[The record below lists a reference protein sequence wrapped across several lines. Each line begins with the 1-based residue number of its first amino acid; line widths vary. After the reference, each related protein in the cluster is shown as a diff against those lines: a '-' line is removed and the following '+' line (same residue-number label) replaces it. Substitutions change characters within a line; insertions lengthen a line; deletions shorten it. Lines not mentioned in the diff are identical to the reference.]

1 MEKSLFNRLHL
12 IVLAVATAGLIVLA
26 VLNLRQESEFQQ
38 PDDGVWWRE
47 VQGGLEA
54 VKVLP
59 DSPAQRAGIQEGDLL
74 TGAEVLPDTAAQRS
88 EVQTQDLLSGE
99 KPLGTNSV
107 QQTEAQG
114 KPDSGKIAAANSS
127 KPIERPAKKASG
139 KGAKKG
145 LAESGKEP
153 EARSNGELL
162 PKGAG
167 ELLRMSPIAHLSDL
181 EHVLY
186 RAGIYG
192 NAGYAITRGGVP
204 LDTPVGV
211 IPEPLDRGLAQ
222 AQRIIGLVYLAIGIY
237 VLFRR
242 WTAARATHF
251 YLFCLVSFALCT
263 LKYTGELNGLDWTV
277 FWLNVVAEALQPALF
292 LHFALTFP
300 EERLKNIRRRWLLP
314 LIYAPGAGL
323 LGLWLWAIGTRQ
335 ATGLLKHRLDQ
346 TGTAYDVAFYVLAA
360 LLFLLS
366 YRRADTPLL
375 RQQLKWVTRGTLLA
389 VLPFTLFSAVP
400 FLLDL
405 HPPRL
410 LTDLAG
416 LSLVF
421 LPLTFSWAIV
431 RYRLM
436 DTDLIFK
443 RGVAYTLATGLLLGA
458 YFGVIALISV
468 VVHNVMPEAVREW
481 GLVIA
486 ILVTAAIFD
495 PLKRRIQGWVDRAFD
510 RHRYDYRKALVE
522 FGRGLSSETD
532 LEALLNSIVERLP
545 RTLLVA
551 RVAVFLMRDSG
562 RLRLAAAHGLPVEVS
577 VAQDRFGNDRGGKG
591 SLQLG
596 FLDFDQAQDHSHIFL
611 ENAQAALYL
620 PPDQQRT
627 AALLDL
633 NYYLPCRVQD
643 GATTRT
649 IAVIGLGRT
658 IGGDFLSSED
668 VELLE
673 SLASYIGIAL
683 QNASLYAR
691 LEAKIGEFER
701 LKEFNEN
708 IVESINVGILA
719 LDLNDR
725 IESWNA
731 QMEAMYALSRAEAL
745 GQELGSVFPTD
756 FVDAID
762 SFRSE
767 QGVHHLYK
775 FRLTTRAGEQRMVNI
790 AIAPLLSRDFIS
802 VGRIILVD
810 DITER
815 VSLESQLAQADKLS
829 SIGLLAA
836 GVAHEI
842 NTPLAVISSYAQM
855 LAKQLKA
862 DARLGP
868 VLDKITQQSFRAA
881 EIANGLLNFSR
892 TSTTEFR
899 ETNLNQVIRD
909 TLSLL
914 EHQFKT
920 AQISVDLDLV
930 EELPPIN
937 GNPGKLQQVFLNLL
951 LNAKEAMPEGGRL
964 RVATAVNGH
973 VEAIVTDTGAGI
985 APEHLKRIYD
995 PFFTTK
1001 MTPKLGDRR
1010 GTGLGLSVSYGIIQ
1024 EHAGKNHVESAVGAG
1039 TTFHL
1044 EFPLLRNSV
1053 HA

>member
-1 MEKSLFNRLHL
+1 MDTNLLNRLQAT
-12 IVLAVATAGLIVLA
+12 VLAVATAGLFVLA
-26 VLNLRQESEFQQ
+26 ILNFRQETQFQQ

-47 VQGGLEA
+47 APGGAGLIAE
-54 VKVLP
+54 KVLP
-59 DSPAQRAGIQEGDLL
+59 NGPGQREGIQVNDLL
-74 TGAEVLPDTAAQRS
+74 TGAQVLPESPSQPAG
-88 EVQTQDLLSGE
+88 TQ
-99 KPLGTNSV
+99 
-107 QQTEAQG
+107 A
-114 KPDSGKIAAANSS
+114 
-127 KPIERPAKKASG
+127 
-139 KGAKKG
+139 
-145 LAESGKEP
+145 
-153 EARSNGELL
+153 GELL
-162 PKGAG
+162 PGVKTLTETPAQSPNIEPK
-167 ELLRMSPIAHLSDL
+167 ELLPKVNYVPIVRVADL
-181 EHVLY
+181 ERVLY
-186 RAGIYG
+186 RTEVYG
-192 NAGYAITRGGVP
+192 KAAYAITRGGIP
-204 LDTPVGV
+204 LDTPVV
-211 IPEPLDRGLAQ
+211 IIPEPRDRSLAQ
-222 AQRIIGLVYLAIGIY
+222 AQRVIGLVYLAIGIY

-242 WTAARATHF
+242 WTAPRATHF
-251 YLFCLVSFALCT
+251 YLFCLVSFALFT
-263 LKYTGELNGLDWTV
+263 LKYTGDLHTLDWTV
-277 FWLNVVAEALQPALF
+277 FWCNVLAESLQPALF
-292 LHFALTFP
+292 LHFALSFP
-300 EERLKNIRRRWLLP
+300 EERFKNTRRWLLP
-314 LIYAPGAGL
+314 LVYAPGAGL
-323 LGLWLWAIGTRQ
+323 LGLWIWTIETRQ
-335 ATGLLKHRLDQ
+335 ATELLRHRLDQ
-346 TGTAYDVAFYVLAA
+346 IGTAYDAAFYVLAA

-366 YRRADTPLL
+366 YSRANTPLL

-389 VLPFTLFSAVP
+389 VLPFTLFYAVP

-405 HPPRL
+405 NPPRL
-410 LTDLAG
+410 LTNLAG
-416 LSLVF
+416 LSLVI

-443 RGVAYTLATGLLLGA
+443 RGVAYTLATGLILGG
-458 YFGVIALISV
+458 YFGTIALISV
-468 VVHNVMPEAVREW
+468 MVHNAMPEAVREW

-532 LEALLNSIVERLP
+532 LDALLSSIVERLP

-551 RVAVFLMRDSG
+551 RVAVFLTQDSG
-562 RLRLAAAHGLPVEVS
+562 RLRLAAAHGLPAEVNT
-577 VAQDRFGNDRGGKG
+577 AQD
-591 SLQLG
+591 SLALG
-596 FLDFDQAQDHSHIFL
+596 FLDFDQAKDHSHIFL
-611 ENAQAALYL
+611 ENAQQALHL

-643 GATTRT
+643 GAATRT

-658 IGGDFLSSED
+658 LGGDFLSSED

-691 LEAKIGEFER
+691 LEKKIGEFER

-719 LDLNDR
+719 LDLDDR

-731 QMEAMYALSRAEAL
+731 QMEAMYALSRAEAI
-745 GQELGSVFPTD
+745 GQPLQNVFPPE
-756 FVDAID
+756 FNEALEG
-762 SFRSE
+762 FRHD

-775 FRLTTRAGEQRMVNI
+775 FRLTTRAGEQRTANI

-815 VSLESQLAQADKLS
+815 VSLETQLAQADKLS

-855 LAKQLKA
+855 LSKQLKG
-862 DARLGP
+862 DTRLGL

-920 AQISVDLDLV
+920 AQIVVDLDLA
-930 EELPPIN
+930 EELPPIH

-951 LNAKEAMPEGGRL
+951 LNAKEAMPGGGRL
-964 RVATAVNGH
+964 RVATLVDGH
-973 VEAIVTDTGAGI
+973 VEALIADSGTGI
-985 APEHLKRIYD
+985 APENLKRIYD

-1001 MTPKLGDRR
+1001 TPSRPGDRR

-1024 EHAGKNHVESAVGAG
+1024 EHAGKIHVQSAVGAG

>member
-1 MEKSLFNRLHL
+1 
-12 IVLAVATAGLIVLA
+12 
-26 VLNLRQESEFQQ
+26 
-38 PDDGVWWRE
+38 
-47 VQGGLEA
+47 
-54 VKVLP
+54 LP
-59 DSPAQRAGIQEGDLL
+59 RN
-74 TGAEVLPDTAAQRS
+74 T
-88 EVQTQDLLSGE
+88 
-99 KPLGTNSV
+99 
-107 QQTEAQG
+107 
-114 KPDSGKIAAANSS
+114 IA
-127 KPIERPAKKASG
+127 K
-139 KGAKKG
+139 
-145 LAESGKEP
+145 
-153 EARSNGELL
+153 
-162 PKGAG
+162 
-167 ELLRMSPIAHLSDL
+167 LSDL

-186 RAGIYG
+186 ETEVYG
-192 NAGYAITRGGVP
+192 KASYAITRAGTP
-204 LDTPVGV
+204 LDTPIPV

-242 WTAARATHF
+242 WGAARATHF

-263 LKYTGELNGLDWTV
+263 LKYTGELDKLDWSV
-277 FWLNVVAEALQPALF
+277 LWLNVVAESLQPALF
-292 LHFALTFP
+292 LHFALSFP
-300 EERLKNIRRRWLLP
+300 EERFKKIRRRWLLP
-314 LIYAPGAGL
+314 LVYAPGVGL
-323 LGLWLWAIGTRQ
+323 LGLWLWATQTRE
-335 ATGLLKHRLDQ
+335 ATGLLKHRLEQ
-346 TGTAYDVAFYVLAA
+346 TGTAYDALFYVLAA
-360 LLFLLS
+360 LLFMRS
-366 YRRADTPLL
+366 YRKADTPLL

-389 VLPFTLFSAVP
+389 VLPFTLFYAVP

-405 HPPRL
+405 DPPRL

-416 LSLVF
+416 LSLVI

-468 VVHNVMPEAVREW
+468 MVHNAMPEAVREW

-486 ILVTAAIFD
+486 ILLTAAIFD
-495 PLKRRIQGWVDRAFD
+495 PLKRRIQGWVDKAFD

-522 FGRGLSSETD
+522 FGRGLSSETNLD
-532 LEALLNSIVERLP
+532 ALLESIVERLP

-551 RVAVFLMRDSG
+551 RVAIFLMQDSG
-562 RLRLAAAHGLPVEVS
+562 RLRLAAAHGLPVEFNT
-577 VAQDRFGNDRGGKG
+577 AEDRLGQGP
-591 SLQLG
+591 LQLG
-596 FLDFDQAQDHSHIFL
+596 FLDFDKVQDHSHIFL
-611 ENAQAALYL
+611 ENAQQALHL
-620 PPDQQRT
+620 PEDQQRT
-627 AALLDL
+627 AAQLDL

-643 GATTRT
+643 GSATRT

-691 LEAKIGEFER
+691 LQSKIGEFER

-719 LDLNDR
+719 LDLEDR

-731 QMEAMYALSRAEAL
+731 QMEAMYALSRAEAI
-745 GQELGSVFPTD
+745 GQSLRDVFPPEFANALD
-756 FVDAID
+756 N
-762 SFRSE
+762 FRNE

-775 FRLTTRAGEQRMVNI
+775 FRLTTRAGEQRTANI
-790 AIAPLLSRDFIS
+790 AVAPLLSRDFVS

-815 VSLESQLAQADKLS
+815 ISLESQLAQADKLS

-855 LAKQLKA
+855 LSKQMKG
-862 DARLGP
+862 DTRLGP

-920 AQISVDLDLV
+920 AQINVELDLV
-930 EELPPIN
+930 DQLPLIN

-951 LNAKEAMPEGGRL
+951 LNAKEAMPEGGLL
-964 RVATAVNGH
+964 RVATLVNGH
-973 VEAIVTDTGAGI
+973 VEARVTDSGAGI

-1001 MTPKLGDRR
+1001 TTPKPGDRR

-1024 EHAGKNHVESAVGAG
+1024 EHAGKIHVESAIGSG

>member
-1 MEKSLFNRLHL
+1 METSLINRFQA
-12 IVLAVATAGLIVLA
+12 IVLFLATAGLFVLA
-26 VLNLRQESEFQQ
+26 VLNLRQETQFQQ

-47 VQGGLEA
+47 VQIGSQAGLEA

-59 DSPAQRAGIQEGDLL
+59 KSPGQAAGIQQGDLL
-74 TGAEVLPDTAAQRS
+74 TGAAVVPDIPSQRTDIQSHDIESQNLLGDENQQPSSSAPHSGMSVPGSLAKSHNGLLPTTA
-88 EVQTQDLLSGE
+88 
-99 KPLGTNSV
+99 
-107 QQTEAQG
+107 
-114 KPDSGKIAAANSS
+114 
-127 KPIERPAKKASG
+127 
-139 KGAKKG
+139 KG
-145 LAESGKEP
+145 LLHP
-153 EARSNGELL
+153 
-162 PKGAG
+162 
-167 ELLRMSPIAHLSDL
+167 SPIARVSDL
-181 EHVLY
+181 ERILY
-186 RAGIYG
+186 ETQVYGRASYE
-192 NAGYAITRGGVP
+192 ITRGGVP
-204 LDTPVGV
+204 LDTPAVV
-211 IPEPLDRGLAQ
+211 IPVPMDRGLQQ
-222 AQRIIGLVYLAIGIY
+222 AQRVIGLVYLAIGIY

-242 WTAARATHF
+242 WGAARATHF

-263 LKYTGELNGLDWTV
+263 LKYTGRLDGLDWTI
-277 FWLNVVAEALQPALF
+277 FWLNVAAESLQPALF

-300 EERLKNIRRRWLLP
+300 EERFKSIRRRWLLP
-314 LIYAPGAGL
+314 ILYSPGVAL
-323 LGLWLWAIGTRQ
+323 LGLNLWAIFTRE
-335 ATGLLKHRLDQ
+335 ATGLLKHRLEQ
-346 TGTAYDVAFYVLAA
+346 TGTAYVAFFYVLAA
-360 LLFLLS
+360 LLFLRS
-366 YRRADTPLL
+366 YSRADSPLL

-389 VLPFTLFSAVP
+389 VLPFTLFSAIP
-400 FLLDL
+400 FLFDWR
-405 HPPRL
+405 PYWL

-416 LSLVF
+416 LSLVI

-468 VVHNVMPEAVREW
+468 VVHNAMPEAVREW
-481 GLVIA
+481 GLVAA
-486 ILVTAAIFD
+486 ILFTAAIFD
-495 PLKRRIQGWVDRAFD
+495 PLKRRIQGWVDKAFD

-522 FGRGLSSETD
+522 FGRSLSSETD
-532 LEALLNSIVERLP
+532 INALLDSIVERLP

-551 RVAVFLMRDSG
+551 RVAVFLMQDSG
-562 RLRLAAAHGLPVEVS
+562 RLRLSASHGLPAETGAPRS
-577 VAQDRFGNDRGGKG
+577 RFRLPASANPNGANG
-591 SLQLG
+591 SHAPAPIQSDSLDLG
-596 FLDFDQAQDHSHIFL
+596 FLDFDRAPDHSHIFL
-611 ENAQAALYL
+611 ENAQQALHL
-620 PPDQQRT
+620 PEDQQRT

-633 NYYLPCRVQD
+633 NYYLPCRIATGSTQD
-643 GATTRT
+643 GVTRT

-719 LDLNDR
+719 LDLDDR

-731 QMEAMYALSRAEAL
+731 QMEAMYAFSRSEAI
-745 GQELGSVFPTD
+745 GQTLRAVFPAE
-756 FVDAID
+756 FADALEA
-762 SFRSE
+762 FRNE

-775 FRLTTRAGEQRMVNI
+775 FRLTTRAGEQRTANI
-790 AIAPLLSRDFIS
+790 AVAPLLSRDFVS

-855 LAKQLKA
+855 LSKQLKA
-862 DARLGP
+862 DPRLSP

-920 AQISVDLDLV
+920 AQISVDLALV
-930 EELPPIN
+930 DGLPAIN
-937 GNPGKLQQVFLNLL
+937 GNSGKLQQVFLNLL
-951 LNAKEAMPEGGRL
+951 LNAKEAMPGGGVL
-964 RVATAVNGH
+964 RIATLVNGH
-973 VEAIVTDTGAGI
+973 VEALVTDSGSGI

-1001 MTPKLGDRR
+1001 TMPKPGDRR

-1024 EHAGKNHVESAVGAG
+1024 EHAGKIHVESAVGSG

>member
-1 MEKSLFNRLHL
+1 METSLFNRLQATL
-12 IVLAVATAGLIVLA
+12 LGVATLSLFVLAVF
-26 VLNLRQESEFQQ
+26 NLRQESHFQQ

-47 VQGGLEA
+47 AAGGLVAE
-54 VKVLP
+54 KVLP
-59 DSPAQRAGIQEGDLL
+59 DMPGQRAGIQAHDLL
-74 TGAEVLPDTAAQRS
+74 TGVKVLPVSPGRRAGVQTHDILTGDKVQPESPRQREGIQAPDLPS
-88 EVQTQDLLSGE
+88 EVNYT
-99 KPLGTNSV
+99 PT
-107 QQTEAQG
+107 AQ
-114 KPDSGKIAAANSS
+114 
-127 KPIERPAKKASG
+127 
-139 KGAKKG
+139 
-145 LAESGKEP
+145 LA
-153 EARSNGELL
+153 
-162 PKGAG
+162 
-167 ELLRMSPIAHLSDL
+167 DL
-181 EHVLY
+181 ERALY
-186 RAGIYG
+186 RTGVYG
-192 NAGYAITRGGVP
+192 EAYYAITRDGIP
-204 LDTPVGV
+204 LDTPVMV
-211 IPEPLDRGLAQ
+211 YPEPSDRGLAQ
-222 AQRIIGLVYLAIGIY
+222 GLRVIGLIYLIIGFY

-242 WTAARATHF
+242 WGAPRATHF
-251 YLFCLVSFALCT
+251 YLFCLVSFALYA
-263 LKYTGELNGLDWTV
+263 LKYTGKLDPLDQIV
-277 FWLNVVAEALQPALF
+277 FWCNVLAESLQPALF
-292 LHFALTFP
+292 LHFALSFP
-300 EERLKNIRRRWLLP
+300 EERLKKLRRRWMLP
-314 LIYAPGAGL
+314 MVYAPGAAL
-323 LGLWLWAIGTRQ
+323 LGLWLIAITRWQ
-335 ATGLLKHRLDQ
+335 ATGLLNHRLNQ
-346 TGTAYDVAFYVLAA
+346 TATAYDATFYLLAA
-360 LLFLLS
+360 LLFLRS
-366 YRRADTPLL
+366 YSRADSPLL

-389 VLPFTLFSAVP
+389 VLPFTLFYAIP
-400 FLLDL
+400 YLLDL

-410 LTDLAG
+410 LTNLAG

-443 RGVAYTLATGLLLGA
+443 RGVAYTLATALLLGA
-458 YFGVIALISV
+458 YFGIIALIALA
-468 VVHNVMPEAVREW
+468 VHTRLPDAVREW

-486 ILVTAAIFD
+486 ILATAAIFD

-522 FGRGLSSETD
+522 FGRSLSSETD
-532 LEALLNSIVERLP
+532 LDALLESIVERLP

-551 RVAVFLMRDSG
+551 RVAVFLAQDSG
-562 RLRLAAAHGLPVEVS
+562 RLRLAASHGLPAS
-577 VAQDRFGNDRGGKG
+577 ATASAAQDRLAPG
-591 SLQLG
+591 SLALG
-596 FLDFDQAQDHSHIFL
+596 FLDFDNAADHSHIFL
-611 ENAQAALYL
+611 ENAQQALHL
-620 PPDQQRT
+620 PEAQQRT

-643 GATTRT
+643 GSTTYT

-708 IVESINVGILA
+708 IVESINIGILA
-719 LDLNDR
+719 LGLDDR

-731 QMEAMYALSRAEAL
+731 QMEAMYALSRAEAI
-745 GQELGSVFPTD
+745 GQPLASVFPPE
-756 FVDAID
+756 FIEALEG
-762 SFRSE
+762 FRNE

-775 FRLTTRAGEQRMVNI
+775 FPLTTRAGEQRIANI
-790 AIAPLLSRDFIS
+790 AIAPLLSRDFVS

-815 VSLESQLAQADKLS
+815 VSLETQLAQADKLT

-855 LAKQLKA
+855 LSKQLRG

-868 VLDKITQQSFRAA
+868 VLEKITQQSFRAA

-920 AQISVDLDLV
+920 AQIVVDLDLAG
-930 EELPPIN
+930 ELPPIY

-951 LNAKEAMPEGGRL
+951 LNAKEAMPGGGRL
-964 RVATAVNGH
+964 RVATLVNGH
-973 VEAIVTDTGAGI
+973 VEALVTDSGSGI

-1001 MTPKLGDRR
+1001 TMPKPGDRR

-1024 EHAGKNHVESAVGAG
+1024 EHAGKIYVESAVGAG